1 MKGTSDYRMTAKTP
15 PSMDMSQ
22 PPKSA
27 APDGS
32 LGTPQPINLEVDS
45 AYRIVQTPT
54 DFALYRGD
62 LLMGAFPTLADAKAA
77 QMIAEAH

>member
-1 MKGTSDYRMTAKTP
+1 MNGTSDYRITAKTP
-15 PSMDMSQ
+15 PSMDMSE

-32 LGTPQPINLEVDS
+32 SGTPQPINLEVDS
-45 AYRIVQTPT
+45 AYRIVQTLT
-54 DFALYRGD
+54 DFA
-62 LLMGAFPTLADAKAA
+62 LMGAFPTLADAKAA

>member
-1 MKGTSDYRMTAKTP
+1 M
-15 PSMDMSQ
+15 
-22 PPKSA
+22 
-27 APDGS
+27 
-32 LGTPQPINLEVDS
+32 
-45 AYRIVQTPT
+45 QTPT